1 MHLVKKVN
9 AMSGIRKLHRMFLDD
24 RRQLM
29 DVSNPKTGIP
39 SQYFQ
44 VCALFTPLLEN
55 ARRANLME
63 LYEMASAGKYVKN
76 QDFLKLE
83 QMAKKIDYEK
93 VCNQGLY
100 NR

>member
-1 MHLVKKVN
+1 MHLVRKIN
-9 AMSGIRKLHRMFLDD
+9 AMGGIRKLHRMFLDD

-29 DVSNPKTGIP
+29 DVNDPKLGIP

-44 VCALFTPLLEN
+44 VCAILTPLLEN

-63 LYEMASAGKYVKN
+63 LYEVASAGGYVKN
-76 QDFLKLE
+76 LDFLKLE
-83 QMAKKIDYEK
+83 NIAKKIDYEQ